1 MKDVLGMMKQV
12 QAMQAKMQ
20 ALQAELEQLE
30 VEGQSGG
37 GLVKVRMT
45 AKGEMK
51 GLAIDPSVIVPD
63 EREILEDLV
72 MAAHNDARSTAER
85 LTQEKMADVTAGLPI
100 PPGMKLPF

>member
-37 GLVKVRMT
+37 GLVKVR
-45 AKGEMK
+45 G
-51 GLAIDPSVIVPD
+51 AISC
-63 EREILEDLV
+63 LC
-72 MAAHNDARSTAER
+72 
-85 LTQEKMADVTAGLPI
+85 
-100 PPGMKLPF
+100 